1 MRRKRGEQ
9 NQYSDVVFCQTR
21 VMFQL
26 INGTIECGQCRH
38 EIRHGDEFICNYC
51 GASLCDSC
59 LFYHEEECYLAS
71 GLRAES

>member
-1 MRRKRGEQ
+1 
-9 NQYSDVVFCQTR
+9 
-21 VMFQL
+21 MFQL